1 MSIRISINEII
12 NEMNKNK
19 IITSKTIGA
28 FMFVGNMDFL
38 DFVFRK
44 YFISITTYSV
54 MWFMDRVS
62 MLI

>member
-1 MSIRISINEII
+1 
-12 NEMNKNK
+12 MNKIK